1 MIMKTTKF
9 LCLLL
14 LCMCAISCKQ
24 EKLDDSL
31 MTFSLT
37 GECLVQV
44 GAGEPMHTDIHA
56 DRLKITPLSQEHPAG
71 VLHFRYDTWS
81 VQIADNEDTEGVEF
95 IIPDQVHEFAADN
108 YSTSLSGEGIL
119 TEQTIVMS
127 YQFSSTISEGIAEC
141 ECHGERILE
150 E

>member
-1 MIMKTTKF
+1 MKTTKY

-14 LCMCAISCKQ
+14 LCVGAISCKQ

-31 MTFSLT
+31 LTFRLS
-37 GECLVQV
+37 GECLVD
-44 GAGEPMHTDIHA
+44 GPWDEPIPSGLSTDK
-56 DRLKITPLSQEHPAG
+56 LKITPLASEQSTG
-71 VLHFRYDTWS
+71 VLHFQFDTWT

-141 ECHGERILE
+141 ECHGERIGE
-150 E
+150 D